1 MHEGFG
7 AHLLYPGVDPGYSVG
22 AKISRKV
29 HDIDIN
35 LVREGGAQT
44 SPDPPIVNRFAQISV
59 DSHVM

>member
-22 AKISRKV
+22 AVGAKISRKV

-35 LVREGGAQT
+35 LVRGGGSANIPR
-44 SPDPPIVNRFAQISV
+44 SANS
-59 DSHVM
+59 